1 MSGTG
6 EVSPSVGEEELGEGG
21 DNREA
26 QGRERGAGRITFGR
40 NFGNTDQWVSQKDP
54 TYCEQTCKQ
63 DSTNTDLIDLRK
75 FLEDDDRELEV
86 RRGKREDL
94 VEKQK

>member
-1 MSGTG
+1 MRRQRKWS
-6 EVSPSVGEEELGEGG
+6 EKLGEGG

-26 QGRERGAGRITFGR
+26 QGGERGAGRITFGR
-40 NFGNTDQWVSQKDP
+40 NFGKTDQWVSQKDP
-54 TYCEQTCKQ
+54 SYCEKIRKQ

-86 RRGKREDL
+86 RRGKWEEV